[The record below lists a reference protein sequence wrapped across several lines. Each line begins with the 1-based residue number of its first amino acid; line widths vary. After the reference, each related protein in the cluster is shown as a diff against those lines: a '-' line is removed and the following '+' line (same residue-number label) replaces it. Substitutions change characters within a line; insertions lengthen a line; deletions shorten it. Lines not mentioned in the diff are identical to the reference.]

1 MIKIMKIRTFTKTKM
16 QRVLIISLLFAFAG
30 CATVGPD
37 YKAPEIEVA
46 SDWQTV
52 SDPAMLPRAELVQK
66 WWTLFNDP
74 FLNGLIETASLSNLD
89 LLTAVAR
96 VEETRAR
103 LGVITGERLPSV
115 DVSGS
120 VLRGQTSENNYGT
133 GNTDT
138 FYSNGIGAS
147 WEIDLF
153 GRIKRS
159 VEAAK
164 AQYQASEEDRTDVMI
179 SLYSSVSLTYLEIR
193 TYQARLASAKSN
205 IESQKD
211 LLALTKSRLEHGL
224 ATELDLA
231 QAKSLLA
238 SAESE
243 VPPLRLAVSQGINN
257 LAVLL
262 GKRPGTIHKEL
273 LAPKPIPLPPSKVTV
288 GVPADLLRQR
298 PDIRKAERIL
308 AAQTARIGVEKSALY
323 PSFSLTGSF
332 GFESIDAG
340 DLFDAG
346 SSVFSFGPSL
356 RWNIFSGGRI
366 RNLVKAQDAVTR
378 QSLLSYEQAVL
389 NGLREVENNL
399 KAYVEDRIR
408 LAALERSVDA
418 AQNAVRL
425 AKDLYTQG
433 LVNFQP
439 VLDAQRDQFN
449 FENRMAAA
457 KGDSAANFVKLYASL
472 GGGWDPNSSNESG
485 AIANNSTKSSVKE

>member
-1 MIKIMKIRTFTKTKM
+1 MKIKIITKQKL
-16 QRVLIISLLFAFAG
+16 QKFIIIGLLFTFVG
-30 CATVGPD
+30 CSAVGQDYRSPD
-37 YKAPEIEVA
+37 IKMDF
-46 SDWQTV
+46 DWQLV
-52 SDPAMLPRAELVQK
+52 ADPAILPRAVTVRK

-74 FLNGLIETASLSNLD
+74 LLNRLIETASKSNLD
-89 LLTAVAR
+89 LLSVIAR

-103 LGVITGERLPSV
+103 LGVVTGDYLPSV

-120 VLRGQTSENNYGT
+120 AMRGQSSENNYGT

-138 FYSNGIGAS
+138 FYANGIGAS

-153 GRIKRS
+153 GRIRRS

-193 TYQARLASAKSN
+193 TNQARLKAAKSN
-205 IESQKD
+205 IESRKG
-211 LLALTKSRLEHGL
+211 LLVLTKSRLEHGL

-238 SAESE
+238 IAEAG
-243 VPPLRLAVSQGINN
+243 VPPLRLGISRGINN

-262 GKRPGTIHKEL
+262 GKRPGTLHEEL
-273 LAPKPIPLPPSKVTV
+273 LNHKLIPLPPSKVTV

-346 SSVFSFGPSL
+346 SQVFSFGPSL
-356 RWNIFSGGRI
+356 RWNIFSRGKI
-366 RNLVKAQDAVTR
+366 RNLIKAQDAVTR
-378 QSLLSYEQAVL
+378 QSLFKYEQTVL

-408 LAALERSVDA
+408 LAALERAVKA
-418 AQNAVRL
+418 AKHTVRL
-425 AKDLYTQG
+425 ARDLYKQG

-449 FENRMAAA
+449 FENQMAVA
-457 KGDSAANFVKLYASL
+457 KGDSAANFVRLYASL
-472 GGGWDPNSSNESG
+472 GGGWDPKQPKK
-485 AIANNSTKSSVKE
+485 AIAKNSIKPRKEGL

>member
-1 MIKIMKIRTFTKTKM
+1 MKINRLSKQNFQK
-16 QRVLIISLLFAFAG
+16 LIILGLLFVLVG
-30 CATVGPD
+30 CASVGPD
-37 YKAPEIEVA
+37 YKVPEIEMH

-74 FLNGLIETASLSNLD
+74 VLNRYIEEASLNNFD
-89 LLTAVAR
+89 LLTAIAR

-103 LGVITGERLPSV
+103 LGVATGGRLPSV
-115 DVSGS
+115 DVSAS
-120 VLRGQTSENNYGT
+120 VLRGMTSENNFGT
-133 GNTDT
+133 GAADT

-153 GRIKRS
+153 GRIRRS
-159 VEAAK
+159 VEAAT

-193 TYQARLASAKSN
+193 TSQARLGAAKSN
-205 IESQKD
+205 IESRKD
-211 LLALTKSRLEHGL
+211 LLDLTKSRLEHGL

-231 QAKSLLA
+231 RAKSLLS
-238 SAESE
+238 SAEAS
-243 VPPLRLAVSQGINN
+243 VPPLRLAVSRGINN

-262 GKRPGTIHKEL
+262 GKRPGTLHEEL
-273 LAPKPIPLPPSKVTV
+273 LNSKPIPLPPLKVTI

-346 SSVFSFGPSL
+346 SRVFSFGPSL
-356 RWNIFSGGRI
+356 RWNIFSGGKI

-378 QSLLSYEQAVL
+378 QSLFAYEQTVL

-408 LAALERSVDA
+408 LAALERSVKA
-418 AQNAVRL
+418 ARHSVLL
-425 AKDLYTQG
+425 ATDLYTQG

-439 VLDAQRDQFN
+439 VLDARRDQFN
-449 FENRMAAA
+449 YENQMAAA
-457 KGDSAANFVKLYASL
+457 KGDSAANFVRLYASL
-472 GGGWDPNSSNESG
+472 GGGWDPNHSRTPVITDKKSKPE
-485 AIANNSTKSSVKE
+485 TKNQ